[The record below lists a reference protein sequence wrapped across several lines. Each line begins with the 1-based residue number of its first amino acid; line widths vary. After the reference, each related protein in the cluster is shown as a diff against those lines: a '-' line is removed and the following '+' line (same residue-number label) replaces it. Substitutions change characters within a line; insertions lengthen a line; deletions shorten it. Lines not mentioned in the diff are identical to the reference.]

1 MRPRFGALPG
11 PFGQRFDHLRRGRK
25 AAGPAPG
32 GVSGSRG
39 HSGAASAKGYQA
51 RRPAV
56 RLAASLAVALLLG
69 WLAPPAA
76 GPRAEGGG
84 GPLRILMLGD
94 SLTAGHG
101 LAARDALPA
110 RLEAALRGRGL
121 DVRVIDAGVSGDTTA
136 GGLARLEWALADRP
150 HALIVALGANDALRA
165 IDPALVR
172 SNLDRLLGALAE
184 RRLPVLLAG
193 MLAPRNLGR
202 DYGARFDALYP
213 ELAARHGTLLYPF
226 LLEGVATVA
235 ALNQRDGIH
244 PNAAG
249 VEAIVERLLPS
260 VLCLVRRAGDAGA
273 ECEESG

>member
-1 MRPRFGALPG
+1 MPG
-11 PFGQRFDHLRRGRK
+11 S
-25 AAGPAPG
+25 
-32 GVSGSRG
+32 VSGSRG
-39 HSGAASAKGYQA
+39 RSGAAPAKGYQA

-56 RLAASLAVALLLG
+56 RGAAGLAVAVLLG
-69 WLAPPAA
+69 WLALAA
-76 GPRAEGGG
+76 AEARAESGA

-101 LAARDALPA
+101 LAVRDALPA
-110 RLEAALRGRGL
+110 RLEAALRDRGL

-213 ELAARHGTLLYPF
+213 ELAARHGALLYPF

-244 PNAAG
+244 PNTAG
-249 VEAIVERLLPS
+249 VEAIVERFLPS
-260 VLCLVRRAGDAGA
+260 VLCLVHRAGDAGA
-273 ECEESG
+273 ECGEPG